1 MQNILENIS
10 PLRKKKKKSF
20 YQFFRYCVKLLI
32 SVQVIARHTPSVT
45 TEELV

>member
-1 MQNILENIS
+1 MQNILENVS
-10 PLRKKKKKSF
+10 PLEKKKKSF

-32 SVQVIARHTPSVT
+32 SVQVIGRHTPSVT

>member
-1 MQNILENIS
+1 MQNILENVS
-10 PLRKKKKKSF
+10 PLEKKKSF